1 MHVCKCGMR
10 QVQFV
15 SIQDES
21 TAFCKGGLESV
32 EQSLYE
38 MWCLFKPRGVSNK
51 SHKNLGPIKR
61 VVLTGVQSIFI

>member
-1 MHVCKCGMR
+1 MHVCMRGMR
-10 QVQFV
+10 QVQFI

-21 TAFCKGGLESV
+21 AAFCKGGLESV

-38 MWCLFKPRGVSNK
+38 MRCLSEPRRVSNK
-51 SHKNLGPIKR
+51 SHKNLKPIKR

>member
-1 MHVCKCGMR
+1 MHVCMCDMR

-38 MWCLFKPRGVSNK
+38 MWCFSEPRGVSNK
-51 SHKNLGPIKR
+51 SHKNLKPLKR
-61 VVLTGVQSIFI
+61 VVLTDVQSIFI

>member
-1 MHVCKCGMR
+1 MHVCKRSMR

-21 TAFCKGGLESV
+21 TAFCKGGLEPV

-38 MWCLFKPRGVSNK
+38 MWCPSEPRRVSNK
-51 SHKNLGPIKR
+51 SHKNLKPIKR
-61 VVLTGVQSIFI
+61 VVLTDIHSIFI